1 MINWFKRE
9 KHTEYKDKLRDA
21 FPKALRSEVD
31 AVLNILPFDDNNAKR
46 TGQQIIKVDNLIF
59 PSDLTV
65 QLDNELLS
73 IPYRIYF
80 NEPVIEEESKLTD
93 IQKTILNCI
102 YLRHFDGYLRQR
114 RLENLVDKNDNWII
128 PFTIQLLGEYVFEIL
143 QVLNKHINDKTI
155 ESYVKF
161 IRENPKYWKQTESR
175 MISYWNEYYRRQ
187 YSKLKNYL
195 GRELA
200 DKIKKSER
208 ITAHL
213 Q

>member
-1 MINWFKRE
+1 MINWFKKE
-9 KHTEYKDKLRDA
+9 KYIEYKDKLRDA
-21 FPKALRSEVD
+21 FPKTLRSEVD
-31 AVLNILPFDDNNAKR
+31 VVLSILPFDDNNVKR
-46 TGQQIIKVDNLIF
+46 TGHQIIKVDNLIF
-59 PSDLTV
+59 PSGLTL
-65 QLDNELLS
+65 QLDSELLS

-80 NEPVIEEESKLTD
+80 NEPDIEEENKLTG

-143 QVLNKHINDKTI
+143 QVLDKHINDKTI
-155 ESYVKF
+155 DNYVKF

-175 MISYWNEYYRRQ
+175 MISYWNEDYRQQ
-187 YSKLKNYL
+187 YPKLKTYL
-195 GRELA
+195 GRQIA
-200 DKIKKSER
+200 NRIKKSER

>member
-1 MINWFKRE
+1 MINWFKKE
-9 KHTEYKDKLRDA
+9 KYTDYKDRLRNA
-21 FPKALRSEVD
+21 FPKSLRSEVD
-31 AVLNILPFDDNNAKR
+31 AVLSILPFDDNNAKR
-46 TGQQIIKVDNLIF
+46 AGQQIIKVENLIF
-59 PSDLTV
+59 PSGLTV

-80 NEPVIEEESKLTD
+80 NEPDIEEESKLTE

-114 RLENLVDKNDNWII
+114 RLENLVDKNVDWLI

-143 QVLNKHINDKTI
+143 VVLDRHVNDKTI
-155 ESYVKF
+155 DTYVKF

-175 MISYWNEYYRRQ
+175 MISYWNEDYRRQ
-187 YSKLKNYL
+187 YPKLKTYL
-195 GRELA
+195 GKQLA
-200 DKIKKSER
+200 NRIKKSER